1 MRRSW
6 KIAAIALFA
15 LSLVLGGFFGD
26 RLLALDKE
34 AREQLHLFTELL
46 AVAQEAYGGEVTY
59 RDLVVSSIDGMVRTL
74 DPHTTFLTAD
84 AYSGMRDRQQ
94 SSFYGLGIL
103 VGMRNGQLTVI
114 TPIDGTPAWRL
125 GIRAGDVITAIEG
138 EPTEMMNINEAV
150 RRLKGP
156 KDTEVQI
163 TIARPGLDEE
173 PFDLTVVRDE
183 IPQNTVRYAYMLT
196 PTVGYMAISDF
207 NRGTGVEV
215 EETLAELEAQGMES
229 LLLDLRG
236 NGGGLLDQAIAV
248 VELFVPK
255 GSKIVETRGRTRE
268 SFQEYDARDG
278 NRLSELP
285 LVVLVGENTS
295 SAAEILAGAIQDHD
309 IGLIVGN
316 PTWGKGLV
324 QTVYSLSYGAGLALT
339 TAKYYTPSGRL
350 IQRDYSSWFDYATH
364 SNGTQVAEEGEEL
377 GENDGVVAVEAYLTD
392 LGREVY
398 GGGGITPD
406 VKVEPD
412 EVSTFAQFLLSRN
425 ALFDFAVEWAN
436 NHPIEEAT
444 WEPPAEL
451 LDRFSAWLAENE
463 LATEDEIA
471 EGLEDTE
478 TQEFVRRRI
487 HAEIFNSAFGL
498 ESRHQV
504 LAKGDPQIQEALSL
518 FGQATELLAKRQR
531 LEDEEERAETDE
543 RQDAVGVGN

>member
-285 LVVLVGENTS
+285 LVVLVGENTA

-444 WEPPAEL
+444 WE
-451 LDRFSAWLAENE
+451 
-463 LATEDEIA
+463 
-471 EGLEDTE
+471 
-478 TQEFVRRRI
+478 
-487 HAEIFNSAFGL
+487 
-498 ESRHQV
+498 
-504 LAKGDPQIQEALSL
+504 
-518 FGQATELLAKRQR
+518 
-531 LEDEEERAETDE
+531 
-543 RQDAVGVGN
+543 